1 MSRRL
6 FYALAFTVAFIL
18 LGVVAWVAG
27 WAAHKLLFPPT
38 LPSTG
43 TPVPAMTQEQ
53 EVVEAPVLSPVATAT
68 RTPRPT
74 STLMPS
80 PTLTPTPAV
89 ITVQRGEGIYQV
101 CRRHC
106 PGLWPEDEVPESL
119 DEYAHLVAQE
129 NGLRWGRR
137 GPRLYEG
144 QELRMPPCP
153 P

>member
-1 MSRRL
+1 MRKL

-18 LGVVAWVAG
+18 LGVMAWAAG
-27 WAAHKLLFPPT
+27 WVAHKLLSSPTPPPT
-38 LPSTG
+38 STHFPVTAQKEVTETPTPSYD
-43 TPVPAMTQEQ
+43 
-53 EVVEAPVLSPVATAT
+53 ATAT
-68 RTPRPT
+68 WTPRPT
-74 STLMPS
+74 ATLRPS

-89 ITVQRGEGIYQV
+89 IIVQRGEGIYQV

-137 GPRLYEG
+137 GPQLYEG